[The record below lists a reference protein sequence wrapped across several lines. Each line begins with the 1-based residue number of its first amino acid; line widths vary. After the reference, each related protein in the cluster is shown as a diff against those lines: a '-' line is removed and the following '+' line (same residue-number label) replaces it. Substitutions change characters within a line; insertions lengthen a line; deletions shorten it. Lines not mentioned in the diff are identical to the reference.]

1 MNLNYLMILF
11 VIAQL
16 RTTSFLNIKYI
27 VGDEFSA
34 NYFMSSSVT
43 KSGALK
49 GDFIT
54 EIYAPKGSRCAY
66 LEGLS
71 KYPKQREVLF
81 DKSCKYKVLEK
92 SNKRMKIEVIKDD

>member
-1 MNLNYLMILF
+1 MILF